1 MDQPN
6 VRNSLGII
14 SRPEDLG
21 AAVRRARLALGLTPE
36 QAAERCGVATR
47 TLTDLEYGAWDMTM
61 SEAFDIINN
70 VGLEVVMQPM
80 GTAVMEKIMAGDPL
94 EASSILDEYYGPERP
109 WLFP

>member
-1 MDQPN
+1 MDQQN

-21 AAVRRARLALGLTPE
+21 AAVRRARMALGLTPE
-36 QAAERCGVATR
+36 QAAERAGVSAR
-47 TLTDLEYGAWDMTM
+47 TLTDLEHGAWDMTM

-70 VGLEVVMQPM
+70 VGLELILQPM
-80 GTAVMEKIMAGDPL
+80 GTAVMGKILAGDPL
-94 EASSILDEYYGPERP
+94 EASSILDEYYGPARP